1 MTKGLPILLFLFAA
15 PLVSG
20 ATWRPDAKLLDAVCQ
35 IESSGG
41 RAVYG
46 DGGRS
51 LGHFQFQK
59 AAWADVSEW
68 RKKRNQPAYDYRE
81 NVFNPKISRLYAADY
96 LTILYGRLKQQY
108 KREPSSAELYAAYNM
123 GMNSFRKCN
132 YNLACVNKTT
142 GARCKLL
149 VALID

>member
-1 MTKGLPILLFLFAA
+1 MTKSLAILILLAGTLPGGAA
-15 PLVSG
+15 
-20 ATWRPDAKLLDAVCQ
+20 WRPDAKLLNAVCQ

-51 LGHFQFQK
+51 LGHYQFQK
-59 AAWADVSEW
+59 AAWSDVSEW
-68 RKKRNQPAYDYRE
+68 RKKRNQPTYDYRQ
-81 NVFNPKISRLYAADY
+81 NVFNARISRLYAADY
-96 LTILYGRLKQQY
+96 LIILHDRLQQQY

-132 YNLACVNKTT
+132 YNLARVNKTT
-142 GARCKLL
+142 EARCKLL
-149 VALID
+149 VALVN